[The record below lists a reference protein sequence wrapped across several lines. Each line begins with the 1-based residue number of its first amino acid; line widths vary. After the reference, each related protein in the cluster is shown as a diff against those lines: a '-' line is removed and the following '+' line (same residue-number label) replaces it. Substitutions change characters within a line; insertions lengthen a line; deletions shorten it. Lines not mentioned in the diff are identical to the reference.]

1 MGEAARTSRMAAR
14 RSKPALKASLKA
26 AVEAVAQALAQ
37 KPLTGMLIG
46 GIAVIARGVPRTTR
60 DVDAT
65 ISASPGRVDD
75 VLRIFEQHE
84 LVPRIDDARAFAQ
97 ANQVLLLRH
106 APSGVD
112 VDVSLAWLPF
122 ELEAITASERLQI
135 GEVRVP
141 VARPEDLVIYKA
153 IAWRPQDQQDVER
166 LLSLH
171 GKRMDLVRVQRVVA
185 ELAAALDEPERATE
199 LERVIERTLK

>member
-1 MGEAARTSRMAAR
+1 
-14 RSKPALKASLKA
+14 
-26 AVEAVAQALAQ
+26 
-37 KPLTGMLIG
+37 MLIG
-46 GIAVIARGVPRTTR
+46 GIAVIACGVPRATR

-65 ISASPGRVDD
+65 VSAETGNLEDF
-75 VLRIFEQHE
+75 LRIFEKHE
-84 LVPRIDDARAFAQ
+84 VGPRIDDAQTFAQ

-122 ELEAITASERLQI
+122 ELEAIDASDKLLV

-166 LLSLH
+166 LLTLH
-171 GKRMDLVRVQRVVA
+171 GDRMDLVRVRRVVT
-185 ELAAALDEPERATE
+185 ELAAALEEPERTSE
-199 LERVIERTLK
+199 LERVIQRALE

>member
-1 MGEAARTSRMAAR
+1 MAGP
-14 RSKPALKASLKA
+14 RSKPLLKAPLRA
-26 AVEAVAQALAQ
+26 AVAAVARALSQ
-37 KPLTGMLIG
+37 LPMPGMLIG

-65 ISASPGRVDD
+65 FSAGTGQLED
-75 VLRIFEQHE
+75 VLRIFEEHQ
-84 LVPRIDDARAFAQ
+84 LAPRIDDVRAFAQ

-122 ELEAITASERLQI
+122 ELEAINASDKLLV
-135 GEVRVP
+135 GEVQVP

-166 LLSLH
+166 LLNLH
-171 GKRMDLVRVQRVVA
+171 GDRMDLVRVRRVVA
-185 ELAAALDEPERATE
+185 ELAAALDEPERASE
-199 LERVIERTLK
+199 LERVIQRALT

>member
-1 MGEAARTSRMAAR
+1 MAASR
-14 RSKPALKASLKA
+14 AKPVLNAPLRA
-26 AVEAVAQALAQ
+26 AVAAVARSLSEMPA
-37 KPLTGMLIG
+37 PGMLIG

-65 ISASPGRVDD
+65 VSAQTGQLED
-75 VLRIFEQHE
+75 LIHIFEKHDLE
-84 LVPRIDDARAFAQ
+84 PRIDDARAFAQ

-122 ELEAITASERLQI
+122 ELEAINAADNLTV

-166 LLSLH
+166 LLTLH
-171 GKRMDLVRVQRVVA
+171 GDRMDLVRVRQVVS
-185 ELAAALDEPERATE
+185 ELADALEEPERTAE
-199 LERVIERTLK
+199 LERVIQRGLK

>member
-1 MGEAARTSRMAAR
+1 
-14 RSKPALKASLKA
+14 
-26 AVEAVAQALAQ
+26 
-37 KPLTGMLIG
+37 MLIG

-65 ISASPGRVDD
+65 VSAETGHLEGL
-75 VLRIFEQHE
+75 LRTFGKHE
-84 LVPRIDDARAFAQ
+84 LGPRIDDALDFAQ

-122 ELEAITASERLQI
+122 ELEAIDASDDLLV

-166 LLSLH
+166 LLTLH
-171 GKRMDLVRVQRVVA
+171 GDRMDLARVRRVVT
-185 ELAAALDEPERATE
+185 ELAAALEEPERTSD
-199 LERVIERTLK
+199 LERVIQRALK

>member
-1 MGEAARTSRMAAR
+1 MAAR
-14 RSKPALKASLKA
+14 HSQPVLKASLKA
-26 AVEAVAQALAQ
+26 AVAAVARALAQ
-37 KPLTGMLIG
+37 APARGMLIG

-65 ISASPGRVDD
+65 VSADIRQLND
-75 VLRIFEQHE
+75 VLRVFAEHE
-84 LVPRIDDARAFAQ
+84 LAPRIDDARAFAQ

-106 APSGVD
+106 EPSGVD

-122 ELEAITASERLQI
+122 EIEAIDAADKLLI

-153 IAWRPQDQQDVER
+153 VAWRPQDQQDIER
-166 LLSLH
+166 LLNLH
-171 GKRMDLVRVQRVVA
+171 GSRMDLDRVRRVVA
-185 ELAAALDEPERATE
+185 ELGDALDEPERASE
-199 LERVIERTLK
+199 LERVIQRALS

>member
-1 MGEAARTSRMAAR
+1 MVASG
-14 RSKPALKASLKA
+14 SKPHLKGSLKA
-26 AVEAVAQALAQ
+26 AVAAVAQALAQ
-37 KPLTGMLIG
+37 MPVPGMLIG

-65 ISASPGRVDD
+65 VSAATAQVDI
-75 VLRIFEQHE
+75 VLRIFAEHE
-84 LVPRIDDARAFAQ
+84 LSPRIADARAFAH

-106 APSGVD
+106 LPSGVD

-122 ELEAITASERLQI
+122 ELEAINASDKLPI
-135 GEVRVP
+135 GGVQVP

-166 LLSLH
+166 LLNLH
-171 GKRMDLVRVQRVVA
+171 GDRMDLVRVRRVVA
-185 ELAAALDEPERATE
+185 ELAAALEEPERVVD
-199 LERVIERTLK
+199 LERVIERALK

>member
-1 MGEAARTSRMAAR
+1 MAAR

-26 AVEAVAQALAQ
+26 AVAAVAHALA
-37 KPLTGMLIG
+37 KMRAPGMLIG

-65 ISASPGRVDD
+65 VSADAGHLDE
-75 VLRIFEQHE
+75 VLRIFEKHE
-84 LVPRIDDARAFAQ
+84 LAPRIDDARSFAR

-106 APSGVD
+106 EPSGVD

-122 ELEAITASERLQI
+122 ELEAIAASDKLLI

-153 IAWRPQDQQDVER
+153 VAWRPQDQQDVER
-166 LLSLH
+166 LLNLH
-171 GKRMDLVRVQRVVA
+171 GARMDLVRVRRVVA
-185 ELAAALDEPERATE
+185 ELAAALEEPERASE
-199 LERVIERTLK
+199 LERVIQRALT

>member
-14 RSKPALKASLKA
+14 RSKPVLKASLKA
-26 AVEAVAQALAQ
+26 AVGGVAQALAQ

-46 GIAVIARGVPRTTR
+46 GIAVIAWGVPRTTR

-65 ISASPGRVDD
+65 VSANAGRVDD
-75 VLRIFEQHE
+75 VLRIFEEHE

-166 LLSLH
+166 LLGLH
-171 GKRMDLVRVQRVVA
+171 GKRMDLVRVRRVVA

-199 LERVIERTLK
+199 LERVIERSFK